1 MFSRVRL
8 FIVLAIAVFASGAVL
23 MVGAQDATP
32 EANAAV
38 ATSFTRFNLNTATY
52 YHPALGKQAD
62 VTFPQTAPN
71 RAN

>member
-1 MFSRVRL
+1 VLCLVEFACSLFAPSPFSRPARY
-8 FIVLAIAVFASGAVL
+8 SWSEP
-23 MVGAQDATP
+23 TP
-32 EANAAV
+32 EATAAV